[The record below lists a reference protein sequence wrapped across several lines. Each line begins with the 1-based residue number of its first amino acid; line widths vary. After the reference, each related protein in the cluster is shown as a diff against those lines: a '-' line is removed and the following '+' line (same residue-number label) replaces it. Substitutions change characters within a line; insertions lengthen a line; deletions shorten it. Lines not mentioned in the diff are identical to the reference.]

1 MSTLFDKI
9 QAARDEPVGG
19 EIISMLRRFV
29 DMTQAKDN
37 NFLEEQKKYWDS
49 FTSFTY
55 DDKINALVQ
64 EGHGVLQE

>member
-1 MSTLFDKI
+1 MG
-9 QAARDEPVGG
+9 V

-55 DDKINALVQ
+55 DDKTNALVQ